1 MENGPSPLGPKS
13 PSLVGPFGL
22 HWAWTG
28 SETTR
33 TQVPPTSTTSFAPDP
48 EYVAPGTTFGAVAAP
63 DGPAIADATPNASA
77 IDPITT
83 NHRRMPPSVETGG
96 VLHTT
101 RAPLTTESAIWVL
114 LTLP

>member
-1 MENGPSPLGPKS
+1 VDGQRDDPHAGAPHIDDEL
-13 PSLVGPFGL
+13 
-22 HWAWTG
+22 
-28 SETTR
+28 R
-33 TQVPPTSTTSFAPDP
+33 PDP

-83 NHRRMPPSVETGG
+83 NHRRMPPSFETGG